1 MPEDTVP
8 DPEPTTDTEVGDIF
22 NLGPHRL
29 LCGDATAAWSY
40 QALLGEERA
49 GLVFTDPPYNV
60 AYKGQKFGEI
70 MNDDMAPE
78 AFIEF
83 SVAFMQRLH
92 EFSREGAALYICS
105 GYSSY
110 PPFLYALYRAGM
122 TFSCPIIW
130 VKDNPSMGWEDYKK
144 QHEMVLKARREKKRT
159 ATPILYGWNKGRHYF
174 AADRFEA
181 DVWIMKKR
189 AGATMLHPTQKPL
202 SLVQRAIR
210 NSSVKEDLVLDPFVG
225 SGTTIIAAER
235 EGRTARAMDL
245 DPFNID
251 TTIRRYAAL
260 GGPSIKDIRAT
271 KTRAVLP
278 SPTEKAEDAR
288 PA

>member
-1 MPEDTVP
+1 
-8 DPEPTTDTEVGDIF
+8 
-22 NLGPHRL
+22 
-29 LCGDATAAWSY
+29 
-40 QALLGEERA
+40 
-49 GLVFTDPPYNV
+49 
-60 AYKGQKFGEI
+60 
-70 MNDDMAPE
+70 
-78 AFIEF
+78 
-83 SVAFMQRLH
+83 
-92 EFSREGAALYICS
+92 
-105 GYSSY
+105 
-110 PPFLYALYRAGM
+110 
-122 TFSCPIIW
+122 
-130 VKDNPSMGWEDYKK
+130 MGWEDYKK